1 MVTRISPTGAGMNK
15 ALLEVSDVR
24 KSYGHIQALRGVTFN
39 VDENELFGL
48 LGPNGA
54 GKTTLISIMSCLLA
68 PSAGEARL
76 QGKPIRLNDLQSRRQ
91 IGLVPQDLA
100 IYGELT
106 ARENLAF
113 FGRLYGLQGAELSL
127 RIDQVLETIALGDRA
142 KDRVNTFS
150 GGMKR
155 RLNLGVSILHKPK
168 LLLLDEPTTGVD
180 PQSRNRIF
188 EEVRR
193 LNADGTTIVYTS
205 HYMEEVQALCSRI
218 GILDG
223 GKLIACDT
231 VPKLLRLLEGRIRL
245 RLAEVPPAFR
255 QRIQNLANMKLTEPQ
270 LNVLEF
276 TCKEPARTLVELVPL
291 LQEFKLEPL
300 ELETHEPNLERV
312 FLHLTGRALRD

>member
-1 MVTRISPTGAGMNK
+1 MSK

-24 KSYGHIQALRGVTFN
+24 KSYGHIEALRGVTFN
-39 VDENELFGL
+39 VEENELFGL

-54 GKTTLISIMSCLLA
+54 GKTTLISIMSCLMA
-68 PSAGEARL
+68 PSAGEARID
-76 QGKPIRLNDLQSRRQ
+76 GKPIRLNDLDSRRN

-106 ARENLAF
+106 ARENLTF
-113 FGRLYGLQGAELSL
+113 FGRLYGLQGSELN
-127 RIDQVLETIALGDRA
+127 RRVDEVLETIALGDRA

-188 EEVRR
+188 EEVRQ
-193 LNADGTTIVYTS
+193 LNAQGMTIVYTS

-231 VPKLLRLLEGRIRL
+231 VPRLLRLLEGRIRL
-245 RLAEVPPAFR
+245 RVNAVPPSFR
-255 QRIQNLANMKLTEPQ
+255 QRVQALANMQLAEPQ
-270 LNVLEF
+270 PNVLELA
-276 TCKEPARTLVELVPL
+276 CKEPARTLVELVPL
-291 LQEFKLEPL
+291 LQEFKVEPL
-300 ELETHEPNLERV
+300 ELETQEPNLERV